1 MATPRTVHEDDESAV
16 VERARNGDRAAFG
29 HLFLRHHGRVF
40 RLARARLPHSLAED
54 AAAETF
60 TRAWK
65 ALPRYRSTGAPF
77 AAWLYGIA
85 RHVVSDMARAQRRIE
100 PRAEPDT
107 GSHDPWVG
115 HAELDELSAALRA
128 LPPEQR
134 AVIELK
140 FLAGLTNDEVGAV
153 LGKRP
158 GAVNTQQ
165 WRALRSL
172 QRSMEPR

>member
-1 MATPRTVHEDDESAV
+1 MATPQTAPEDDEAAV
-16 VERARNGDRAAFG
+16 VERARRGDRAAFG
-29 HLFLRHHGRVF
+29 HLFQSHHPRVF
-40 RLARARLPHSLAED
+40 RLARARLPHALAED

-85 RHVVSDMARAQRRIE
+85 RHVVSDIARAQRRAD
-100 PRAEPDT
+100 PQAEPDAGT
-107 GSHDPWVG
+107 HDPWVG
-115 HAELDELSAALRA
+115 HAELDELSAALRS
-128 LPPEQR
+128 LPQEQR

-140 FLAGLTNDEVGAV
+140 FLAGLTNEEVGAV
-153 LGKRP
+153 LGKKP
-158 GAVNTQQ
+158 GAVNAQQ

-172 QRSMEPR
+172 ERSMEPR